1 MKQKRIQSTFNT
13 FIWSAYSMMITSIF
27 PFLIRT
33 AIIRFIGLEY
43 AGVSSLFTSILQII
57 NLTDLGFESAM
68 TFFLYKPMAEQTES
82 GKEQICSI
90 LHMLRRLYLFA
101 GTFILIIGLACMPFI
116 PSLIRGK
123 SYPAGLNIYFVYF
136 IYIINS
142 AIPYFIGNYKA
153 VLFKADQKSDIL
165 NRIGGTT
172 AGIMYI
178 CQLVVLVIYADFY
191 LYTILLLVSNILHA
205 IWLIRESRRHYP
217 EYKAY
222 GWPDKVFIKDF
233 KKQVFAIAL
242 SKLRTVT
249 RNSFDSVVISVFLGL
264 VWLAKYQNYYQV
276 MQLLIYVVILLRSA
290 VTPSLGNGIATESKD
305 SNYGVLTVYTFLQCA
320 VLTVL
325 IGCTINLYQP
335 FIVLWVGKKSLLPF
349 PMVIL
354 FCVYI
359 FAYGMSDIMVMLR
372 ETSGVWWKGRYI
384 SVVES
389 ISNLILNVLLV
400 RMFGVGGVIFATII
414 TIVCINLPSDIH
426 YIFKYYFERSPK
438 QYIGMLLMYTLTTIL
453 STSVSYYLVSK
464 IVLNGILGFLC
475 KGILSFIVSLAM
487 FLILQFKNPKLRE
500 LLDILKIVRINR
512 TK

>member
-1 MKQKRIQSTFNT
+1 MI
-13 FIWSAYSMMITSIF
+13 ITSVF

-57 NLTDLGFESAM
+57 NLTDLGFESAL
-68 TFFLYKPMAEQTES
+68 TYFLYKPMAERTDKN
-82 GKEQICSI
+82 KEQICST
-90 LHMLRRLYLFA
+90 LHLLRKLYLFA
-101 GTFILIIGLACMPFI
+101 GSFILIIGLACMPVI
-116 PSLIRGK
+116 PFLIREK
-123 SYPAGLNIYFVYF
+123 SYPSDLNIYFVYL

-142 AIPYFIGNYKA
+142 ALPYFMGNYKA

-178 CQLVVLVIYADFY
+178 CQLVVLVAWADFY
-191 LYTILLLVSNILHA
+191 LYTVLLLVSNTLYA
-205 IWLIRESRRHYP
+205 IWLIRESHKHYP

-222 GWPDKVFIKDF
+222 GWPDSTFINTF

-290 VTPSLGNGIATESKD
+290 ITPSLGNGIATESKD
-305 SNYGVLTVYTFLQCA
+305 SNYGILTVYTFFQCSI
-320 VLTVL
+320 LTVL

-335 FIVLWVGKKSLLPF
+335 FITLWVGEKSLLPF

-354 FCVYI
+354 FCIYI

-384 SVVES
+384 AIVES
-389 ISNLILNVLLV
+389 ICNLVLNVLLV
-400 RMFGVGGVIFATII
+400 RVFGVGGVIIATIL
-414 TIVCINLPSDIH
+414 TIVCINLPFDIY

-438 QYIGMLLMYTLTTIL
+438 QYIRIIFLYALTTIV
-453 STSVSYYLVSK
+453 SAAVSYYCISK
-464 IVLNGILGFLC
+464 IEFAGIIGFLC
-475 KGILSFIVSLAM
+475 KGILSFIISLTV
-487 FLILQFKNPKLRE
+487 FLILQLNNPKLKE
-500 LLDILKIVRINR
+500 IIDILKIVMIKRKR
-512 TK
+512 